1 MACPHLPG
9 AVILRSMC
17 FDPKKAKGV
26 TIRFDRAVQ
35 AGLATLPGAPEDGI
49 VVPGALLV
57 GIKAEE
63 WAAG

>member
-1 MACPHLPG
+1 
-9 AVILRSMC
+9 MC